1 MNHLIDRFERKH
13 DYLRISVTDR
23 CNLLCHYCVP
33 NGIHNCTSA
42 SNLLTDDE
50 IVNIVSAG
58 AKLGI
63 KKIRITG
70 GEPLVR
76 KGLPGLISRLKQIDG
91 IEDIALTTNGIFL
104 AKYAKALK
112 EAGLNRINISI
123 DSLDKEKY
131 ETITRNGKLQ
141 DVLDGIAA
149 AIKYNLQ
156 PIKLNVVL
164 LKDYNVDE
172 IESFLKWT
180 IRDKVQIRFI
190 EYMPIGDTQ
199 SGWSKQYQSLSI
211 VEDVAKTMGAYNEKE
226 REQSAG
232 PARVFSFEG
241 AKGSFGLIHP
251 ISNEFCATCN
261 RLRLTA
267 DGNLKSCLFWE
278 SEVPVKSIAGDEQ
291 ALLEAYQR
299 ALFLKPKNHEMGKEA
314 FEQGAPTVRH
324 MSAIG
329 G

>member
-1 MNHLIDRFERKH
+1 MNLVDRFDRKH

-33 NGIHNCTSA
+33 NGVHDCTSFQH
-42 SNLLTDDE
+42 LLTDDE
-50 IVNIVSAG
+50 IVNIVQAG
-58 AKLGI
+58 AQLGI

-76 KGLPGLISRLKQIDG
+76 KGLPKLIGRLKEIPG

-104 AKYAKALK
+104 AKYAQALK
-112 EAGLNRINISI
+112 DAGLNRINIS
-123 DSLDKEKY
+123 LDTLNEEKY
-131 ETITRNGKLQ
+131 TKISRNGKLK
-141 DVLDGIAA
+141 DVLEGIQA
-149 AIKYNLQ
+149 AIDHQLH

-172 IESFLKWT
+172 IETFLKWT
-180 IRDKVQIRFI
+180 MKENIQIRFI
-190 EYMPIGDTQ
+190 EYMPIGNQ
-199 SGWSKQYQSLSI
+199 QFEWSKQYQSLSI
-211 VEDVAKTMGAYNEKE
+211 VKNIAETIGIYTEHERKE
-226 REQSAG
+226 LAG
-232 PARVFSFEG
+232 PARTFSFEN

-251 ISNEFCATCN
+251 ISNEFCASCN

-267 DGNLKSCLFWE
+267 DGHLKSCLFWE
-278 SEVPVKSIAGDEQ
+278 AEVPVKAIAHDHH
-291 ALLEAYQR
+291 ALIDAYKR
-299 ALFLKPKNHEMGKEA
+299 ALFLKPKNHEMGQTMY
-314 FEQGAPTVRH
+314 EQGTPTVRA